1 MIFSYVWIYKSIV
14 LVLVE
19 NIQSYDV
26 TYTNHY
32 NNVMIMSYEN
42 DITSTYDFIVVSATG
57 PAPGTGTY
65 DVISWISYAS

>member
-1 MIFSYVWIYKSIV
+1 MISYVWIYKSIV
-14 LVLVE
+14 SVLVE

-26 TYTNHY
+26 TYMNHY

-57 PAPGTGTY
+57 PAQGTGTY